1 MDEIERSLVWGKPSS
16 DVVAD
21 FYESA
26 FLASFPTKKRRSLD
40 SAEILVAKISE
51 SISKIVEIY
60 GNEGDQETLVI
71 RYSSAEENG
80 GFWTFDVRF
89 TVKGEQTQLL
99 AAARSLVDINASIN
113 KEIKMFIRTMSVRR
127 G

>member
-1 MDEIERSLVWGKPSS
+1 MDEIEKALVWGKPSS

-26 FLASFPTKKRRSLD
+26 FLASFPVNRRKSLD
-40 SAEILVAKISE
+40 SAEILVARISE

-60 GNEGDQETLVI
+60 GNERDQETLVI

>member
-1 MDEIERSLVWGKPSS
+1 MDEIEKALVWGKPSS
-16 DVVAD
+16 DMVAG

-26 FLASFPTKKRRSLD
+26 FLASFPTNRRKSFD
-40 SAEILVAKISE
+40 SAEILAARISE

-60 GNEGDQETLVI
+60 GNERDQETLVI

-80 GFWTFDVRF
+80 GFWAFDVRF

-113 KEIKMFIRTMSVRR
+113 KEIKMFIRTISARR